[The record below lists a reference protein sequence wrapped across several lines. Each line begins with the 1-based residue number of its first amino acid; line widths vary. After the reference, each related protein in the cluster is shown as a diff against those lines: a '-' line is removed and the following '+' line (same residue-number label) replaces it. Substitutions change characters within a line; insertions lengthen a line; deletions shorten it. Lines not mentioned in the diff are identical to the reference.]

1 MNIYEL
7 LNKRISARQ
16 YLPDGVQRAVI
27 ERILEGVRISPS
39 ACNKQPW
46 HFIVVQDKMLKEQ
59 VAGGWKWAAEAP
71 YIVVACGRREEAWVR
86 ACDEKNHVDV
96 DIAIAMQN
104 LVLLATEEGL
114 GTCWICAYD
123 VEQVKEALKLPVDLE
138 PIAMTPLGVPKTW
151 EKERIRKDIKDIV
164 EWR

>member
-7 LNKRISARQ
+7 LNKRISVRK
-16 YLPDGVQRAVI
+16 YLPDDVDAAIV
-27 ERILEGVRISPS
+27 ERILEGVRMSPS
-39 ACNKQPW
+39 ACNLQPW
-46 HFIVVQDKMLKEQ
+46 HFIVVRDKELKEQ
-59 VAGGWKWAAEAP
+59 VADNWKWAAEAP
-71 YIVVACGRREEAWVR
+71 YIIVACGRRDKAWVR
-86 ACDEKNHVDV
+86 ACDNKNHVDV

-123 VEQVKEALKLPVDLE
+123 VEQVRKALNLEGDLE
-138 PIAMTPLGVPKTW
+138 PIVMTPLGFPQTW